1 MPLSA
6 DAVGYAGASK
16 RAKFDS
22 HPKHPLSF
30 AHMENVLISWLG
42 HTDLRAVEESEHV
55 GLGPVAQALQT
66 GRFSRLELICDYKPD
81 KVAPYLLWL
90 QNKGATRVNPHYVT
104 LDSPTNFGAIYTHA
118 RHVVSDSA
126 ASQKKGDSLT
136 FHLSPGTPAMAAVW
150 IILAKTRFPAE
161 LIESSIPGG
170 VRTASVPFDIAAD
183 FLPDLL
189 ARPDRELERLTV
201 GLPPDAPEFSAIF
214 HKSPAMQRAV
224 ARARR
229 AAPRSIPV
237 LIEGES
243 GTGKELLARAIHQ
256 ASPRRDRPFVTV
268 NCGAIAPD
276 LVESEL
282 FGHEKG
288 AFTGAAARRAGYF
301 EAAHTGTL
309 FLDEIGEL
317 PKPAQVKLL
326 RALQEGQV
334 TRVGATTETTV
345 DVRVVAATNR
355 ILVDEVADGHFRE
368 DLFYR
373 LAVATI
379 RLPPLRERQGDA
391 SLLLDRLMNQINR
404 ESEIEPGYTSKQLS
418 VGARKLLLSQSWPG
432 NIREMQN
439 TLRRAAVWTAG
450 SVIDTEDASDALL
463 PRPQQYRDQGL
474 SEGTVLGKDLQH
486 GVDLN
491 DIIGEVARHYLERAM
506 AVSGGQKTRAAKLL
520 GFGNATTLN
529 NWLKK
534 YGLEK

>member
-1 MPLSA
+1 M
-6 DAVGYAGASK
+6 D
-16 RAKFDS
+16 
-22 HPKHPLSF
+22 
-30 AHMENVLISWLG
+30 NVLISWLG
-42 HTDLRAVEESEHV
+42 RADLRAVAESHKV

-66 GRFSRLELICDYKPD
+66 GRFSRLELISDYPPEE
-81 KVAPYLLWL
+81 VAPYLGWL
-90 QNKGATRVNPHYVT
+90 KGQSDTPVAPHYVT
-104 LDSPTNFGAIYTHA
+104 LDSPTNFGAIYRHA
-118 RHVVSDSA
+118 RQVASDSA
-126 ASQKKGDSLT
+126 TSQKHGDTLT

-161 LIESSIPGG
+161 LIESSFLGG
-170 VRTASVPFDIAAD
+170 VRTASVPFEITAD

-189 ARPDRELERLTV
+189 ARPDRELERLTA
-201 GLPPDAPEFSAIF
+201 GLPPDAPEFAAIA
-214 HKSPAMQRAV
+214 HRSPAMQRAI

-243 GTGKELLARAIHQ
+243 GTGKELLARAIHR
-256 ASPRRDRPFVTV
+256 ASPRRDSPFITV

-288 AFTGAAARRAGYF
+288 AFTGAAARRKGYF
-301 EAAHTGTL
+301 EAADTGTL

-317 PKPAQVKLL
+317 QKPAQVKLL

-334 TRVGATTETTV
+334 TRVGATTVTEV

-355 ILVDEVADGHFRE
+355 VLIDEVAAGHFRE

-391 SLLLDRLMNQINR
+391 GLLMDRLMEQINR
-404 ESEIEPGYTSKQLS
+404 ESETEPGYTSKQLS
-418 VGARKLLLSQSWPG
+418 VGARKLFLSHTWPG
-432 NIREMQN
+432 NVREMQN

-450 SVIDTEDASDALL
+450 AVIDTEDASDALL
-463 PRPQQYRDQGL
+463 PRPRLDPNQRLAADL
-474 SEGTVLGKDLQH
+474 VLGKDLQH
-486 GVDLN
+486 GVDLD
-491 DIIGEVARHYLERAM
+491 DIIGQVARHYLERAM
-506 AVSGGQKTRAAKLL
+506 AATGGQKARAARLL
-520 GFGNATTLN
+520 GFNNATTLT

-534 YGLEK
+534 YGLEQ